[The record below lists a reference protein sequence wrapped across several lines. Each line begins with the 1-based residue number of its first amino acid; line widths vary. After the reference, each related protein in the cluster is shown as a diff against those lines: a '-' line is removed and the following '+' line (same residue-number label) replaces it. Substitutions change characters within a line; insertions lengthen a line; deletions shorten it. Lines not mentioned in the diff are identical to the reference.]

1 MKKKIA
7 FLLAIAMLTVSLAAC
22 GSEKKENDKSN
33 LNSNISSSAGDVSE
47 DTSSSSSTPDKSDGA
62 TSSTPITD
70 DNIANTPAQSTE
82 TTQPEQNQ
90 TAQQPTTKPQEKP
103 VTPPANNNNN
113 NTQTKPQQ
121 PSNPA
126 PQPTPETPAKSP
138 AVSDIAAAID
148 KALGVDANF
157 MSFTADDVAVNY
169 GSGSSSMAECVGKKP
184 MMSVK
189 ATEYHVVKAADGQVD
204 AVKNGMIKRQADL
217 DAQWKQYL
225 PEQYELV
232 KNYKLVANGNY
243 VLFVI
248 GDNADGA
255 VETFNSM
262 TK

>member
-7 FLLAIAMLTVSLAAC
+7 FLLAIAMLTAGLAAC
-22 GSEKKENDKSN
+22 GSQKTENDKSN
-33 LNSNISSSAGDVSE
+33 LNSNVSSSAGDVSE
-47 DTSSSSSTPDKSDGA
+47 DNSSSSTPDKSEDA
-62 TSSTPITD
+62 TSSTNTD
-70 DNIANTPAQSTE
+70 GTASTPPAESTV

-103 VTPPANNNNN
+103 VTPPANNNN
-113 NTQTKPQQ
+113 TQTKPQQ
-121 PSNPA
+121 PSNPTPA
-126 PQPTPETPAKSP
+126 PETPAKSP
-138 AVSDIAAAID
+138 ALSDIAAAID

-157 MSFTADDVAVNY
+157 MSFTADDVALNY
-169 GSGSSSMAECVGKKP
+169 GIGSSSMTEFVGKMP

-189 ATEYHVVKAADGQVD
+189 ATEYLVVKAADGQVD
-204 AVKNGMIKRQADL
+204 TVKNGMLKRQADL

-248 GDNADGA
+248 GDNAAGA